1 LVVVTASTT
10 RMDTTAFSDIFLPI
24 TLAVITF
31 GLGLSITFQ
40 DIRNI
45 VLLPRNII
53 VGLLSQMLALPII
66 AFGIAFVSGI
76 EGAVAVGLI
85 LISICPGGATSNLVN
100 FMVRANVALSLSITV
115 VNSLITIFTIPLIAQ
130 LALNV
135 FMKQE
140 AHIQLSFTEAVWNIF
155 RVTILPATAGI
166 LVRHFREKLASRLE
180 DPLRYILP
188 ILLLLVYSGVLF
200 LEKGGG
206 QQITIGDFLRI
217 LPYTLILNVLA
228 MLAGLYLPRLAGLK
242 RINRVTIAVEVG
254 LQNSTLAIY
263 VAGSLI
269 GNYTI
274 ATVAVVYGSFSF
286 FTAWAFGYLSKKYL

>member
-1 LVVVTASTT
+1 
-10 RMDTTAFSDIFLPI
+10 
-24 TLAVITF
+24 
-31 GLGLSITFQ
+31 
-40 DIRNI
+40 
-45 VLLPRNII
+45 
-53 VGLLSQMLALPII
+53 LLSQMLALPII